1 VQEPS
6 APELLSQASAEQA
19 RYDNNAYSW
28 QLTHLRARLGV
39 LVLGVLTALVGVARS
54 YGTLRPENLGGLFG
68 GGGNE
73 ALSTATL
80 IVLGTLP
87 VLAAVISLLNFA
99 FNPGQRWV
107 AYRTGSESL
116 KTEAF
121 LFATSAEPYSQCPTP
136 KDRRQLFEANL
147 GRIARLV
154 EGLQPPDLWTRLA
167 GLFPM
172 WERQLDE
179 KRHVVGAPQTP
190 ANDLDATAYLEQ
202 RLRPQRD
209 WYDRRSKDHRQTQMV
224 MAALVFLTNTAAG
237 AMAFMGEYHW
247 VPLLMTVVGALTA
260 YSGMTNAEF
269 LANSYRQTVQQLNDL
284 EAAWLAGAYP
294 ADRFSDFV
302 QRVEQVI
309 AREYTGWVHAQPAA
323 A

>member
-1 VQEPS
+1 
-6 APELLSQASAEQA
+6 LRQAGAEQA
-19 RYDNNAYSW
+19 AYDHDAYRW
-28 QLTHLRARLGV
+28 QLTHFRARLAV

-54 YGTLRPENLGGLFG
+54 YDALKPERLGGVFG

-80 IVLGTLP
+80 IFIGTLP
-87 VLAAVISLLNFA
+87 VLAALISLWNFA
-99 FNPGQRWV
+99 YNPGQRWV

-121 LFATSAEPYSQCPTP
+121 LFATSAEPYSECATDS
-136 KDRRQLFEANL
+136 DRRQLFGANML
-147 GRIARLV
+147 RIAKLV
-154 EGLQPPDLWTRLA
+154 DSLQPPTFWARLLSFLPKTDHQAPASKPAA
-167 GLFPM
+167 GVK
-172 WERQLDE
+172 D
-179 KRHVVGAPQTP
+179 TP
-190 ANDLDATAYLEQ
+190 ASSIDPTQYLEQ

-209 WYDRRSKDHRQTQMV
+209 WYDRRSKEHRRTQV
-224 MAALVFLTNTAAG
+224 TLAVLVFLTNAAAG
-237 AMAFMGEYHW
+237 AMVFWGEYHW
-247 VPLLMTVVGALTA
+247 VPLLMTIVGALTA

-284 EAAWLAGAYP
+284 EAAWVGGSYP
-294 ADRFSDFV
+294 ESKFPDFV